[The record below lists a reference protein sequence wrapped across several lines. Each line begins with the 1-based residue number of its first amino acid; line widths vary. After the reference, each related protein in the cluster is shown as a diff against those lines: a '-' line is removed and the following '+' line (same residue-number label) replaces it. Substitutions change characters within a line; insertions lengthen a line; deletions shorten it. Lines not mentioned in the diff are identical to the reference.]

1 METMTIATSKLDRG
15 LLDSLA
21 ERSHERP
28 VTAIN
33 GVVRFDVRD
42 GERVDE
48 WYLTITKGVVTVA
61 RKGGEPDCVLTGDA
75 ATFDAVLSGK
85 ANAMAA
91 ILRGALVPQGKVV
104 LLTALQRLFPGSPG
118 AEGLPTAGYAER
130 QS

>member
-1 METMTIATSKLDRG
+1 MAELDERLFET
-15 LLDSLA
+15 LA
-21 ERSHERP
+21 ERSQEQP
-28 VTAIN
+28 VTAFN

-42 GERVDE
+42 GDRVDQ
-48 WYLTITKGVVTVA
+48 WYLTITKGIVTVG
-61 RKGGEPDCVLTGDA
+61 REGGEPDCMVTGDS

-91 ILRGALVPQGKVV
+91 LLRGALAARGKFI
-104 LLTALQRLFPGSPG
+104 LMTALQRLFPGSPG